1 MSFPANITGQVAEA
15 AVPRQKAVMGKAIP
29 SQQPAVVLRSQ
40 FDQLH
45 ALLAIALVAGIGL
58 TIAVVILARDS
69 GDVSSTSSAKP
80 IESIN
85 YGDSRFVNPSTG
97 YPSVPLTVG
106 ASTAEQRRRHPLRR
120 RPRGGHPRHR
130 PRPRAERPL

>member
-1 MSFPANITGQVAEA
+1 
-15 AVPRQKAVMGKAIP
+15 MGKAIP

-69 GDVSSTSSAKP
+69 GDISSTSSAKP

-97 YPSVPLTVG
+97 YPSVPLPQLERPLQNSVG
-106 ASTAEQRRRHPLRR
+106 GTRYDGG
-120 RPRGGHPRHR
+120 PRGGHPRHR